1 MFFFNQMEN
10 RSIFRI
16 LGLIL
21 GLIWLISACAIAPE
35 EEDPSPTQIPSA
47 TPSTADLP
55 PEIAQPGA
63 IRQWAISAEASSAYA
78 DPEWA
83 AEQATGEPNTERCG
97 DYQSAWASSGSDSV
111 EWLEL
116 QFEIP
121 VFVTGVNI
129 VQTLNPSQ
137 IAKVELVGAFDRSLT
152 IFEQPPTQV
161 DQPCPYMLSIGV
173 AKTTLLYRTIRITV
187 DQSVLGLGWNE
198 IDAVQ
203 LVGDTE

>member
-1 MFFFNQMEN
+1 MKN
-10 RSIFRI
+10 RPIRRI
-16 LGLIL
+16 LGLL
-21 GLIWLISACAIAPE
+21 FGLIWLTSACAFGS
-35 EEDPSPTQIPSA
+35 EDADTNPTQIPTI
-47 TPSTADLP
+47 TPTTAVLP

-63 IRQWAISAEASSAYA
+63 IRQWAISAEASSSYA

-97 DYQSAWASSGSDSV
+97 DYQSAWAPSGSDSE

-116 QFEIP
+116 QFETP

-129 VQTLNPSQ
+129 VQTFNPSQ

-173 AKTTLLYRTIRITV
+173 AKTTLLYRTVRITV

-203 LVGDTE
+203 LVGDTQ